1 MSLLSQ
7 GSRVKTPKDYDFAV
21 LSHSAREMHASLYPG
36 VNYKSFA
43 WFLTGPRSSGVSIG
57 SQEPYDYI
65 VIHDLNYCHGDA
77 RRITRFSDDDTG
89 MQGLTDHPFPET
101 TSGHLVFL
109 RGFPSPNWVRTVGLR
124 YGVDPEYF
132 RRLLSFGRSRD
143 YYDLPALPSSSSNI
157 INIRITSIGQ
167 HPNIAMK
174 RQQAPEQTLKHF
186 QSLGIG
192 SRVGESIV
200 RELSVHDG
208 EHFSIEQEISICVNT
223 KKGHGWNGKSHV
235 YFNYGVFLTKVKK
248 ALIFLDVGRDL
259 DDGPPGP
266 WSNISSYPS
275 GNIFLPVIQSEPRI
289 CLRDHHKWNI
299 VPDPPLKP
307 GKSRSLF
314 MQSASILSHDSYG
327 RFLKDE
333 VMKLDA
339 FYALSDLY
347 SFAASAENEF
357 FNLLRAKLDS
367 ETKHLDDERHMET
380 SLQNLVYHRKLLGAH
395 AERLQEAIWQLGR
408 HGSPDWPT
416 HQLTKE
422 QGKTRPSGS
431 DLEVPNIA
439 ANQVKSATTEVE
451 QAVMRLIDDYEH
463 LLNRAKSLSIQYKE
477 GMEHIQNSAML
488 YESRKAI
495 EQARGVARLTLL
507 AFFFIPLGF
516 TTSFF
521 GMNFQELGDHLSIWI
536 WFATSVPIFA
546 LSLIVCF
553 WSTVSLLFT
562 KR

>member
-1 MSLLSQ
+1 M
-7 GSRVKTPKDYDFAV
+7 
-21 LSHSAREMHASLYPG
+21 E
-36 VNYKSFA
+36 
-43 WFLTGPRSSGVSIG
+43 
-57 SQEPYDYI
+57 
-65 VIHDLNYCHGDA
+65 
-77 RRITRFSDDDTG
+77 
-89 MQGLTDHPFPET
+89 
-101 TSGHLVFL
+101 
-109 RGFPSPNWVRTVGLR
+109 
-124 YGVDPEYF
+124 
-132 RRLLSFGRSRD
+132 
-143 YYDLPALPSSSSNI
+143 
-157 INIRITSIGQ
+157 
-167 HPNIAMK
+167 

-266 WSNISSYPS
+266 WSNISSYPN

-339 FYALSDLY
+339 FYALLDLY

-380 SLQNLVYHRKLLGAH
+380 SLQNLIYHRKLLGAH